1 MFWCPYNGPSKD
13 GPVATVR
20 GLDCGGNRV
29 HFPTGPNAPILL
41 PASIPLHIPMLD
53 HERKLWA
60 DGYERVAG
68 LDEAGR
74 GCLAGPV
81 VAAAVI
87 LPPEVK
93 MPTVQ
98 DSKTLSEAKRLSL
111 RKKIETRAVA
121 CAIAASSPAEI
132 DDLNILQAALQAMRR
147 AAAACE
153 PAPEFL
159 LVDGNQWTRDLVDA
173 PWPHKT
179 IVKGDATS
187 QSIAAASILA
197 KTERDA
203 LMRDLHD
210 DHPEYGWESNVGYP
224 TQAHYNALEVHGAT
238 PHHRQS
244 FTLFRD

>member
-1 MFWCPYNGPSKD
+1 
-13 GPVATVR
+13 
-20 GLDCGGNRV
+20 
-29 HFPTGPNAPILL
+29 
-41 PASIPLHIPMLD
+41 MLD
-53 HERKLWA
+53 YERRLWN

-87 LPPEVK
+87 LPPEVE
-93 MPTVQ
+93 MPAVQ
-98 DSKTLSEAKRLSL
+98 DSKALSESKRQSV
-111 RKKIETRAVA
+111 RQDIEERAVA
-121 CAIAASSPAEI
+121 AAIAASSPAEI

-147 AAAACE
+147 AAADCD
-153 PAPEFL
+153 PSPDFL
-159 LVDGNQWTRDLVDA
+159 LIDGNQWTRDLVEA
-173 PWPHKT
+173 PWPHET
-179 IVKGDATS
+179 VVKGDATS

-210 DHPEYGWESNVGYP
+210 EHPAYGWDSNVGYP
-224 TQAHYNALEVHGAT
+224 TQAHYDALRTHGAT
-238 PHHRQS
+238 SHHRQS